1 MPAAHVI
8 ALLPETTTCQ
18 VVVAALR
25 AAGHCVSLYTAPVAL
40 LANPPE
46 ETCDVLIVS
55 QDSPQDRGLEWLA
68 EIRGL
73 APQIPALV
81 LGADFDLPT
90 FVRALR
96 LGVVDVVGPTD
107 MPTLRTRV
115 DWIRRAGAVA
125 VLTDPTQD
133 LLAPMLQEALQAAE
147 QRGEAEAAQLE
158 AEHGKLLEELAKL
171 QAYEARLRDRERQ
184 VHDLEGQVREQAARR
199 GGPGMSADW
208 EKLERAKMRL
218 EAEQRNFMTE
228 QIVLREEM
236 AFLRRRVAELTPYQ
250 AHAAEQQ
257 ARLAAAERELAARH
271 EALDRREAELLQR
284 EATQGIVRPARS
296 VGSAAPQLGLFGA
309 VRSRLSSAGR

>member
-1 MPAAHVI
+1 M
-8 ALLPETTTCQ
+8 T
-18 VVVAALR
+18 VAALR
-25 AAGHCVSLYTAPVAL
+25 AAGHLVSVYDSPAAL
-40 LANPPE
+40 RANPPE

-55 QDSPQDRGLEWLA
+55 QDGTQDRGLEWLA
-68 EIRGL
+68 EVRSL

-81 LGADFDLPT
+81 LGADFDLPA

-96 LGVVDVVGPTD
+96 LGVVDVIAPTD

-115 DWIRRAGAVA
+115 DWIRRAGALA

-133 LLAPMLQEALQAAE
+133 LLAPMLQEALHAAE

-158 AEHGKLLEELAKL
+158 AEHGKLQEEFTKL
-171 QAYEARLRDRERQ
+171 QAYEARLRERERQ
-184 VHDLEGQVREQAARR
+184 VHDLEEQVRTQAARR

-208 EKLERAKMRL
+208 EKLERAKMRF

-250 AHAAEQQ
+250 AHASELQ
-257 ARLAAAERELAARH
+257 ARLAQAERDLAARH
-271 EALDRREAELLQR
+271 ETLDRREAELLQR
-284 EATQGIVRPARS
+284 EAAQGIVRPARPI
-296 VGSAAPQLGLFGA
+296 GSAAPQLGLFGA
-309 VRSRLSSAGR
+309 VRSRLSSARR